1 MGLEEIIRKIVSET
15 ETKVKEI
22 LTLAKEE
29 KRNILAQAEN
39 AAQKIKEK
47 MLKNGEEELGEKKQ
61 RQITLVKLEAQKTLL
76 EEKQKIINE
85 VYLGVKEKLEN
96 FSSQEYRKLLKEL
109 ILKFATGG
117 EEIIVAEKDKS
128 KIDPD
133 FLKDLNHE
141 LAKKDRE
148 PLSLSLVT
156 RNIPGGFIL
165 RLRKLEINLS
175 FPALIKFL
183 REKTESQVVKIL
195 FGKGSP

>member
-128 KIDPD
+128 KIDTD
-133 FLKDLNHE
+133 FLKNLNHE
-141 LAKKDRE
+141 LAKKDKKS
-148 PLSLSLVT
+148 LSLSPVT

-195 FGKGSP
+195 FGNGSP